1 MRLRALL
8 IALTLVLTGDTSHA
22 CDSLGDARK
31 SHPSAHLYRHGKCW
45 YAPASAAR
53 RKAGRNGSPPVV
65 HGSRQGVAGRN
76 APLSGDPS
84 LLTSYWPDMSTP
96 EFIGWLRETA
106 KADLGRAYAASPDLR
121 KAMAKLDLADRL
133 MRRALYGTK

>member
-8 IALTLVLTGDTSHA
+8 IALTLVLTGDTLHA

-45 YAPASAAR
+45 YAPKASR
-53 RKAGRNGSPPVV
+53 VLSPPVR
-65 HGSRQGVAGRN
+65 HGSRRGVAGRN

-133 MRRALYGTK
+133 MRRALYGEK